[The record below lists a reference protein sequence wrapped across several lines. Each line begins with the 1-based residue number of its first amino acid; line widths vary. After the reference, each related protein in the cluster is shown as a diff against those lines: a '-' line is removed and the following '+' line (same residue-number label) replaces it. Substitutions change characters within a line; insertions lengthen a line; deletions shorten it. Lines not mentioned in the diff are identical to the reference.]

1 MMKELSELKAL
12 VFEIKNIVRE
22 LAQQAVVQQKEINEL
37 QRPTK
42 DS

>member
-37 QRPTK
+37 RRPTK